1 MYYRRA
7 KDKASSYPT
16 GFPRGLELIHDPIM
30 NKGTAFT
37 HAERDALGLWGLLPP
52 RVFTQEEQV
61 MRVLGNFRRKS
72 TDLERYIQMMALLD
86 RNETLFYRV
95 VMDHIETMM
104 PIIYM
109 PTVGQA
115 CKVYG
120 HIFRKPRGVFL
131 SALQRGRFAGL
142 LRNWAHDE
150 VRVIVV
156 TDGERIFG
164 LGDLGAEGMG
174 TCVGKLVL
182 YTTLAGVHP
191 SHGLPVTL
199 DVGTDNE
206 ELLEDPLYIGI
217 QHPRLRGAAY
227 NGVMEEFVAA
237 VRNVFPDALIQFED
251 VATEN
256 AARLLKRY
264 RDEIP
269 TFNNDIQGR
278 AAVILAGLYSALQI
292 TKSRL
297 SDQKILFLGASEG
310 AIAIADVI
318 VAAMGDEGLSE
329 EEARSR
335 CWFVDSEGLI
345 VKGRGDLAEHKLAYA
360 HDHSFRSGILSGI
373 DAVKPTAVIGVCGKR
388 GSFTRPALEAMARY
402 NERPIV
408 FALSRPSSQAECT
421 AEEAHAWTGGR
432 AIFADSGP
440 AATDAAEGDEKA
452 SVHMNTAYISPGL
465 VLGAVACEASLLTD
479 EMFVS
484 AARALANEV
493 SNAELKAGQLF
504 PPLKRIREVSPT
516 VAAAVAEVAYDRG
529 IAKKRRPK
537 NLMKYIKS
545 RMYEPVYPNYV

>member
-131 SALQRGRFAGL
+131 SALQRGRFASL

-182 YTTLAGVHP
+182 YTALAGVHP

-227 NGVMEEFVAA
+227 NGIMEEFVAA
-237 VRNVFPDALIQFED
+237 VRKVFPDALIQFED

-297 SDQKILFLGASEG
+297 PDQKILFLGASEG

-318 VAAMGDEGLSE
+318 VAAMGDEGLSG

-335 CWFVDSEGLI
+335 CWFVDSEGLV

-360 HDHSFRSGILSGI
+360 HDHSFRSGILSAI
-373 DAVKPTAVIGVCGKR
+373 DAVKPTAIIGVCGKR
-388 GSFTRPALEAMARY
+388 GSFTRPVLEAMARY

-432 AIFADSGP
+432 AIYADSGP
-440 AATDAAEGDEKA
+440 AAIDAAEGDEKVP
-452 SVHMNTAYISPGL
+452 VHMNTAYISPGL